1 MSNPNKSYRIRTEV
15 GSNAPNVIHVPFN
28 QTYDMFEILSLKL
41 GQVNSYKS
49 FDSDYGVLVGRV
61 IANGGFGIPNAK
73 VSVFISVDSNASFQ
87 EKLIYNFS
95 SVFQKGNDDVRYNL
109 LPEDVDNDCHQ
120 GIGSF
125 PSKTKMLDDNTTI
138 ETFDKYW
145 KYTTT
150 TNSAGDY
157 MLFGIPTGTQQVH
170 VDIDLS
176 DCGILSQRPHDMIGK
191 GYNLNMFE
199 SPNQFKKSKD
209 IDSLAQV
216 ITQNRSVYIY
226 PYWGD
231 ITEGQDKFSLTRC
244 DIEVDYK
251 FESFAIFMGSIMTDK
266 PGNAIGKN
274 CTANANLGNMSD
286 LTTGEGSIEMIR
298 KTIDGKVEEFQI
310 DGNRLIDGDGV
321 WCYPIPM
328 NLDYVKTDEFGT
340 MVPTDNPN
348 KGIATR
354 ARVRF
359 RISLDDEL
367 GDTTA
372 MKRAKF
378 LVPNNPRIGD
388 EAFDDMHEPDFEFG
402 SLTKEESYRDLL
414 WNNVYSVKSYIP
426 KLQKTAS
433 GNKREHT
440 GIKLVNHYGDNNPMP
455 YNTLKIKLGLVY
467 MFMCAIT
474 KIVVALVYFV
484 NVLISIVGVVTGTI
498 YKFAKG
504 ISDVLGKIPLGIGD
518 IISSPFKLLA
528 NIFYALIPKC
538 IALGS
543 DFCDDGINP
552 IIYYPGCG
560 SGNDSGDPYNNSWS
574 KTKKELEEEQRKKYP
589 KPEEYKQNA
598 KYPSNTTLQLNNCIE
613 NQLAQGNDAIS
624 FDFAN
629 DWING
634 TLYAPL
640 WYRKIT
646 PKKSFLFGLIKID
659 GRDEW
664 CSGDYLS
671 NGLKVVKGCAIAHN
685 DINEHYKN
693 TLGQD
698 ITIHKV
704 DGNQCGEECNNS
716 TSYTTINFG
725 IIKPKKTFIG
735 QTVYY
740 YVPVE
745 WDKTLPKNKLT
756 EKDSVG
762 EVKLLFATD
771 LILLGNLNECNSNG
785 TPQFF
790 RYLTSTT
797 YNMST
802 DVLFSDWDFKV
813 SVDKN
818 GNVDKEAPQA
828 SPNVTSEAAGN
839 DWGNPNEFGKF
850 DGGLFYSIG
859 CTKSKMVTKSCIN
872 LSRICEYGV
881 SLDETK
887 EVPDLNLYKNNKNAT
902 KRLITDGFISWDE
915 LYNSD
920 QRSMFATMNV
930 NNLKT
935 IQNQINGLSEYDFS
949 YLYVDNFDGSL
960 EKIMKEQTQWY
971 SESVNYKNN
980 YKLEQLS
987 KDYYLFRMGNK
998 PYFYDSELIDLGL
1011 PNTIND
1017 EFRKLLTTFLTNR
1030 FPRYENSF
1038 YFYFGLKS
1046 GKTALDKFNS
1056 RYFAECKS
1064 GNTISDTIDL
1074 KLKPN
1079 SWCADLSGDG
1089 DGYIAIDCTSTS
1101 TPYNLKLTNTSL
1113 ENKKQQIVFNE
1124 KLSETK
1130 IYLSQV
1136 DKEGKPKT
1144 EDENLR
1150 NKGYTQ
1156 KILQKLYNG
1165 AYRGSIEDSEGSIFD
1180 FTFNLFP
1187 KLLSFKTNTQDFT
1200 VSHEELVKLYDIDG
1214 ISSHKDNTFDKRFE
1228 DSNKN
1233 FATRDIGGVITI
1245 YDVYIPDDGA
1255 SFKLTIVNKKKP
1267 KDFKFTKK
1275 ITNGEVPD
1283 VGKELLA
1290 YFKDEKTGLYTFAVG
1305 VNKGGVEYEIQITQ
1319 LCTIDEKVIDTKNS
1333 VTTSVFVKEPQPPK
1347 LYVNDIDYDLLTKFD
1362 NNTGWNINGVID
1374 RASSSTSFTKIGVNM
1389 SNPWF
1394 HIDDIFNNDVFYEI
1408 SEIHFKDEK
1417 FIGMKNG
1424 VKVELSKQDIKSE
1437 FTKKNVPNVPYT
1449 WVDEYVVDDALGD
1462 MGDFAES
1469 VNKAMSLRKQLV
1481 KSMYKAFY
1489 ISNKQNGGSVT
1500 AIGFTDD
1507 GIYKTTVV
1515 YQQEEYD
1522 NDKQVNILTSGE
1534 MTVEENPSIG
1544 NISIPN
1550 ITYDEAN
1557 NYIPIVGNSNG
1568 YDKKPY
1574 SVGLVTSKGTT
1585 KPVDDNGKNLNSI
1598 GQDFDI
1604 QLDYSRVLTRNLF
1617 NFPLID
1623 NIMKIKHSIWL
1634 PANNIPKFM
1643 AGADHTYVSMDG
1655 IVAARVTNGIAVN
1668 DKFDTQIIGNS
1679 EIVLSV
1685 DYMDKSKTY
1694 VSQRVICGHNEDE
1707 TLKYIKKKLLKLIT
1721 LNYLDDVCGYINKKF
1736 GLGDAVTADN
1746 VNSIISSMSLNDR
1759 DVVITYES
1767 GGKNINKSVSL
1778 SELEVGMLP
1787 FTNYKATEN
1796 IKVTSNQQYCIL
1808 TDNSNTLQLLDAG
1821 KNGEIVSFNRLGD
1834 VLVDAEND
1842 CSKTKQIIKVKT
1854 SKNMATNNLAFSVIS
1869 INSDGNGY
1877 PLNKAKKDIESLVW
1891 QINDTVNP
1899 NNAYSIDNSQ
1909 NLYSIATT
1917 YELLTN
1923 PFLGMLDVGFNGL
1936 KYKENG
1942 MPAASPGVCP
1952 TGIFEFDNSE
1962 HKPFFIVAS
1971 TDSVRTISPVYHF
1984 ADVEVVIKYGN
1995 KTSNGNAKK
2004 CVAISVKENPNNHY
2018 FNEYDFYIEGN
2029 VGNIVIAK
2037 ERIKPKEYLYKELS
2051 DGEYNSIAND
2061 VVKASKNTKITL
2073 TDCVGVKHKCKITK
2087 DVFVQTTI

>member
-120 GIGSF
+120 GIGTF

-150 TNSAGDY
+150 TNNAGDY

-251 FESFAIFMGSIMTDK
+251 FESFAIFIGSIMTDK

-274 CTANANLGNMSD
+274 CTANANLGKMSD

-372 MKRAKF
+372 MKRAKY

-388 EAFDDMHEPDFEFG
+388 EAFDDTHEPDFEFG

-426 KLQKTAS
+426 KLQKTTS
-433 GNKREHT
+433 GKKREHV
-440 GIKLVNHYGDNNPMP
+440 GVKLVNHYGDNNPMP

-467 MFMCAIT
+467 MFMCVIT
-474 KIVVALVYFV
+474 KIVIALVYFV
-484 NVLISIVGVVTGTI
+484 NVLLSIISIITGSI
-498 YKFAKG
+498 YKL
-504 ISDVLGKIPLGIGD
+504 I
-518 IISSPFKLLA
+518 KLLYKISKWLGGGRGLKA
-528 NIFYALIPKC
+528 ILDTFDKYLFWEC

-543 DFCDDGINP
+543 DFCDDGVNP

-560 SGNDSGDPYNNSWS
+560 SGNNPSNPYNNAWV
-574 KTKKELEEEQRKKYP
+574 KTKEALEEEQRRNYP
-589 KPEEYKQNA
+589 TPEEYKLNA
-598 KYPSNTTLQLNNCIE
+598 KQPSNTTLELNNCIE
-613 NQLAQGNDAIS
+613 NQIAQGNDAIS

-634 TLYAPL
+634 ALYCPL

-646 PKKSFLFGLIKID
+646 PKKTFLFGLIKID
-659 GRDEW
+659 GKDEW
-664 CSGDYLS
+664 CSCDSWS
-671 NGLKVVKGCAIAHN
+671 NGLKVVKSCAIAHN
-685 DINEHYKN
+685 DINDKYKN
-693 TLGQD
+693 TLGED
-698 ITIHKV
+698 IAIHKV
-704 DGNQCGEECNNS
+704 DGNQCGEKCNNS
-716 TSYTTINFG
+716 ISYALINYG
-725 IIKPKKTFIG
+725 VIKPKKTFIG

-745 WDKTLPKNKLT
+745 WDKTLPKNELT

-771 LILLGNLNECNSNG
+771 LILLGNLNECNTNG

-790 RYLTSTT
+790 RYLPSTT

-802 DVLFSDWDFKV
+802 DVLFSDWEFKV
-813 SVDKN
+813 SVDKD
-818 GNVDKEAPQA
+818 GKVDKKTPQL
-828 SPNVTSEAAGN
+828 SPNITSEAAGN
-839 DWGNPNEFGKF
+839 DWGNPNEYGKF

-859 CTKSKMVTKSCIN
+859 CTKSTMVTKSCIN

-887 EVPDLNLYKNNKNAT
+887 EVPDLNLFENNPNAT

-920 QRSMFATMNV
+920 QRSMFATMNM
-930 NNLKT
+930 NKLKT
-935 IQNQINGLSEYDFS
+935 TQNQINGLSEYDFS

-960 EKIMKEQTQWY
+960 EKIMKEKTERY
-971 SESVNYKNN
+971 PESINYKNN

-998 PYFYDSELIDLGL
+998 PYFYDSELIYTIDGDGFTL
-1011 PNTIND
+1011 PD
-1017 EFRKLLTTFLTNR
+1017 DAKDKLLNALKEVGTNR

-1046 GKTALDKFNS
+1046 GKTAIDKFNS
-1056 RYFAECKS
+1056 KYFAECKS
-1064 GNTISDTIDL
+1064 NNTISDTIDL
-1074 KLKPN
+1074 NLKPN
-1079 SWCADLSGDG
+1079 SWCTDLLGNG
-1089 DGYIAIDCTSTS
+1089 DGYIAIDCTTTS
-1101 TPYNLKLTNTSL
+1101 TPYNLKLTNTPIGK
-1113 ENKKQQIVFNE
+1113 EAQIVFNE
-1124 KLSETK
+1124 KLSENK
-1130 IYLSQV
+1130 IYISQNIQKA
-1136 DKEGKPKT
+1136 DADNLKT
-1144 EDENLR
+1144 N
-1150 NKGYTQ
+1150 GYTQ
-1156 KILQKLYNG
+1156 KTIPNLYNG
-1165 AYRGSIEDSEGSIFD
+1165 AYRGSIEDSEGSIFE
-1180 FTFNLFP
+1180 FTFNLNP
-1187 KLLSFKTNTQDFT
+1187 QSLSFKTNVQDFT
-1200 VSHEELVKLYDIDG
+1200 ESHDELVKLYGIDG
-1214 ISSHKDNTFDKRFE
+1214 ISSHKDVTFNERFNK
-1228 DSNKN
+1228 SNKR

-1245 YDVYIPDDGA
+1245 YDVHIPDNGA
-1255 SFKLTIVNKKKP
+1255 SFRLSVINRKKP
-1267 KDFKFTKK
+1267 DDYAFTTKV
-1275 ITNGEVPD
+1275 TNDEVPNTD
-1283 VGKELLA
+1283 NKLLA
-1290 YFKDEKTGLYTFAVG
+1290 YFKDKETNLYTFVIG
-1305 VNKGGVEYEIQITQ
+1305 VNRGGVEYEVQITQ
-1319 LCTIDEKVIDTKNS
+1319 LCKLNENEVDTKNS
-1333 VTTSVFVKEPQPPK
+1333 VTMSVFVKEPQPPK
-1347 LYVNDIDYDLLTKFD
+1347 LYINGIDYDLLTKFD
-1362 NNTGWNINGVID
+1362 DNTGWNINGVID
-1374 RASSSTSFTKIGVNM
+1374 RVSSRSSFVKIGVNM
-1389 SNPWF
+1389 TNPWF
-1394 HIDDIFNNDVFYEI
+1394 HIDNIFNNKIFDEI
-1408 SEIHFKDEK
+1408 SEILYEDEK
-1417 FIGMKNG
+1417 LYGVKNDL
-1424 VKVELSKQDIKSE
+1424 KVELSKDAITDE
-1437 FTKKNVPNVPYT
+1437 FTHKNVSNVPYT
-1449 WVDEYVVDDALGD
+1449 WVNEYVVDNSLSDIDEFVDA
-1462 MGDFAES
+1462 
-1469 VNKAMSLRKQLV
+1469 VNKAMSLRRQLIRE
-1481 KSMYKAFY
+1481 MYKAFY
-1489 ISNKQNGGSVT
+1489 ITDKENGGYVNAVSY
-1500 AIGFTDD
+1500 TDD
-1507 GIYKTTVV
+1507 GIYKTTIV
-1515 YQQEEYD
+1515 YQPEEYD
-1522 NDKQVNILTSGE
+1522 NDKQVNVLTSDD
-1534 MTVEENPSIG
+1534 MTMEENTSIG
-1544 NISIPN
+1544 NINVPN
-1550 ITYDEAN
+1550 ITYDETN
-1557 NYIPIVGNSNG
+1557 NYIPIIGNSNG

-1574 SVGLVTSKGTT
+1574 SVGMVTYRGTT
-1585 KPVDDNGKNLNSI
+1585 KPIDENGKNLNSI

-1604 QLDYSRVLTRNLF
+1604 QLDYSRVLTKNLF

-1623 NIMKIKHSIWL
+1623 KIMKLNYSIWL
-1634 PANNIPKFM
+1634 PANNTPKFM
-1643 AGADHTYVSMDG
+1643 AGANHTYVSMDG
-1655 IVAARVTNGIAVN
+1655 FVAARVTNGIAVN
-1668 DKFDTQIIGNS
+1668 NKFERQVIGNS
-1679 EIVLSV
+1679 EITLSV

-1694 VSQRVICGHNEDE
+1694 VSQRVVCGYNETE
-1707 TLKYIKKKLLKLIT
+1707 TLKNIKNKLLKLIT
-1721 LNYLDDVCGYINKKF
+1721 LNYLDDVCGYINNKF
-1736 GLGDAVTADN
+1736 QVGDMVTSDN
-1746 VNSIISSMSLNDR
+1746 VNHIISSMTLNGS
-1759 DVVITYES
+1759 DVVITYKS
-1767 GGKNINKSVSL
+1767 GEKDVSKNIAL
-1778 SELEVGMLP
+1778 TELEGGMIP

-1796 IKVTSNQQYCIL
+1796 VKVTTNQQYCTLI
-1808 TDNSNTLQLLDAG
+1808 DNSNRLQLLDSEG
-1821 KNGEIVSFNRLGD
+1821 NGENIVFNNLEG
-1834 VLVDAEND
+1834 VVVDAEND
-1842 CSKTKQIIKVKT
+1842 CSKTKQIIKLKT
-1854 SKNMATNNLAFSVIS
+1854 SRSNSSDTIDFSVIS
-1869 INSDGNGY
+1869 INYDGVGY
-1877 PLNKAKKDIESLVW
+1877 PLNKAKRDNESLVW
-1891 QINDTVNP
+1891 QINDEVAP
-1899 NNAYSIDNSQ
+1899 NTAYTINNSQ
-1909 NLYSIATT
+1909 NLYSIGTT
-1917 YELLTN
+1917 NDILTN
-1923 PFLGMLDVGFNGL
+1923 QLGGILDTNFAGL
-1936 KYKENG
+1936 TYNEYNVPEK
-1942 MPAASPGVCP
+1942 SLGVC
-1952 TGIFEFDNSE
+1952 TSGVFEFDNSE

-1995 KTSNGNAKK
+1995 KTSNGNSKK
-2004 CVAISVKENPNNHY
+2004 GVAISVKENPNNHY

-2029 VGNIVIAK
+2029 IGGIVIPK
-2037 ERIKPKEYLYKELS
+2037 ERIKPKVYLYKELS
-2051 DGEYNSIAND
+2051 DREYNSIAND
-2061 VVKASKNTKITL
+2061 VDKASKNTKITL
-2073 TDCVGVKHKCKITK
+2073 TDCVGVMHKCKITK